1 MDTHVVISR
10 IIAAIMSLLDSANL
24 RNRVYTQQ
32 QRIEQLELA
41 LEDIDRINANNAHAQ
56 HLIAGIVARTRQ

>member
-1 MDTHVVISR
+1 
-10 IIAAIMSLLDSANL
+10 MSLLDSANL

-41 LEDIDRINANNAHAQ
+41 LEDIDRINTNNAHAQ